1 MTAPY
6 AHAAEP
12 NFQAEFQITRFTTS
26 NPKRLS
32 KAFRM
37 EGDTLIKESGGNMK
51 AGTAERLTL
60 TLSNFVAL
68 LPSLTP
74 KQATAYGISAHPA
87 ACVVVA
93 EAVATAGNG
102 GLPVVARTRDYFQWP
117 AGAGLLMLDYD
128 APATGD
134 PLDRDA
140 LRAALAAVCPALAD
154 APAVWRPSASSCIW
168 KKGGAELRGIRGQRL
183 YIPVMDASDITRAGK
198 VLFDRLWL
206 AGHGCYE
213 VSKSGSLL
221 QRSLIDA
228 SVFQPER
235 LDFCGGAS
243 CGKGLEQ
250 RLPVPIIFN
259 PDAAYLDTRAALPD
273 LTADEVIQLE
283 ALRTA
288 TAIPLADEQQR
299 VKEAWVIRRVSE
311 RLAAMPEPAQA
322 AARPK
327 LEAAYRQA
335 VNGGWLGK
343 DFELTVKAKGSKT
356 VNRVTVGDLLA
367 QKTKYHEATC
377 LDPMEPD
384 YPEGE
389 ARFVGW
395 VNLAHK
401 PPYITSRAHGG
412 TRYYLGVAPAAPKP
426 KPEPEPTNEDT
437 GDDMPGWFA
446 DGPDGPIT
454 PEFDKHH
461 PRLMRKFGTTQLLK
475 NHYNAV
481 EIAENAYP
489 GLIGYNEFRQRIEKR
504 FDPPWGGGVG
514 QWTDRDTA
522 ELACKLSKPFAAF
535 SPNVLGYAVMTVAYR
550 HPFNPAQDRLRALAD
565 QWDGESRIDGWL
577 VKYLGAQVNASNA
590 DYLREISAA
599 WIKGVA
605 ARVLD
610 PGCKRD
616 DVLVLCGKQGVGK
629 STAAQHLSDAIQ
641 PDSFTDNLG
650 DLSSKDSRS
659 GIRGIIIAELGEL
672 AALGKSDIESIKTFV
687 ATRSDHFREAY
698 GKGERDYPRTVS
710 FIGTTNNPTFLI
722 DPTGNRR
729 WWPVTIGGPINIP
742 RFAAVIP
749 QLLGEAAARV
759 LKGERW
765 HVTDEAA
772 TEQADNVRAAHFDED
787 IWTPRIKSAVADLM
801 APGSTLDGA
810 NTAYVCIPDIL
821 NVIGVRIEQ
830 QNKVAKNRV
839 GSVLRQMKFTEHRNR
854 KPDGDR
860 FRTWYPPFCPA
871 TPDDDGSCGP
881 VAGQKEASQTAGK
894 PVSPASPATISLN
907 KLNQLV
913 EGCGRDDDSPHG
925 EDDTDKIDCFSSHIG
940 KVAAHAAH
948 AGLASQTAASE
959 PGHNWDATISSAEL
973 RPPPVDT
980 IDIALARAATA
991 KPQSRKDLARIAGYP
1006 KLPDLD
1012 QRIGRLLAAGCLA
1025 PLSGGLVAGGAA

>member
-1 MTAPY
+1 MSKSASDHGVNTPEIQSAITFLRPFKDEPARKKHRLIATDDGHELETIGY
-6 AHAAEP
+6 GDAFKFHHSAEP
-12 NFQAEFQITRFTTS
+12 VGDIAALFAILSSRSSNNEFAIRGSVVAAPGAVIRRIWKGDSPTIQDKPTPIVAVDLDKEVAPDGLDRSDILTVGAYLRSRLPNELQDVSCVIQLSGSYGLDRWKPGPVILKARLWFLNQTGITDPELRRWFKHH
-26 NPKRLS
+26 N
-32 KAFRM
+32 
-37 EGDTLIKESGGNMK
+37 K
-51 AGTAERLTL
+51 AG
-60 TLSNFVAL
+60 LS
-68 LPSLTP
+68 
-74 KQATAYGISAHPA
+74 ATMDPA
-87 ACVVVA
+87 V
-93 EAVATAGNG
+93 
-102 GLPVVARTRDYFQWP
+102 
-117 AGAGLLMLDYD
+117 AGAGQPIYTAAPIFEGMDDPVPVRLALLQGSRDTASITIPED
-128 APATGD
+128 APTEWE
-134 PLDRDA
+134 RDA
-140 LRAALAAVCPALAD
+140 PPPAVDASLDLDDTELLTKASAAKNGAAFDGLWAGDLSAHNSDHSAADMALLNALAFWTGKDAPRMDRLFRQSGLMRPKWDVIHDPANGRTYGQMSVDKALAD
-154 APAVWRPSASSCIW
+154 CREVYSA
-168 KKGGAELRGIRGQRL
+168 KKPGAK
-183 YIPVMDASDITRAGK
+183 AS
-198 VLFDRLWL
+198 
-206 AGHGCYE
+206 
-213 VSKSGSLL
+213 
-221 QRSLIDA
+221 
-228 SVFQPER
+228 
-235 LDFCGGAS
+235 
-243 CGKGLEQ
+243 
-250 RLPVPIIFN
+250 
-259 PDAAYLDTRAALPD
+259 
-273 LTADEVIQLE
+273 TA
-283 ALRTA
+283 
-288 TAIPLADEQQR
+288 
-299 VKEAWVIRRVSE
+299 
-311 RLAAMPEPAQA
+311 
-322 AARPK
+322 
-327 LEAAYRQA
+327 
-335 VNGGWLGK
+335 
-343 DFELTVKAKGSKT
+343 KAKVQPARGE
-356 VNRVTVGDLLA
+356 R
-367 QKTKYHEATC
+367 
-377 LDPMEPD
+377 
-384 YPEGE
+384 GE
-389 ARFVGW
+389 A
-395 VNLAHK
+395 
-401 PPYITSRAHGG
+401 S
-412 TRYYLGVAPAAPKP
+412 
-426 KPEPEPTNEDT
+426 EDT
-437 GDDMPGWFA
+437 DADMPGWFA

-605 ARVLD
+605 ARVLI

-742 RFAAVIP
+742 RFTAVIP

-894 PVSPASPATISLN
+894 PVSPASPATIPLN

-948 AGLASQTAASE
+948 AGLASQIAASE

-973 RPPPVDT
+973 RDKNPPPVDT

-991 KPQSRKDLARIAGYP
+991 KPQPRKDLARIAGYP